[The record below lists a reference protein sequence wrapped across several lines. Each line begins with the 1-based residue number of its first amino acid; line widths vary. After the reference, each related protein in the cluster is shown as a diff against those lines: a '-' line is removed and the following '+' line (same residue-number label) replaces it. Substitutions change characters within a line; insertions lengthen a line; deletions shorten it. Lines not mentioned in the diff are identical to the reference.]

1 MAAKKTNPGRITAS
15 TSCCC
20 YQDDGRRHWKKN
32 SSLVHLVR
40 VQDFMVSVKTSMAG
54 SSWEHLRV
62 LVLAMCQEE
71 PRTIRASSFHEEP
84 QIEWGTP
91 PGKNAKLRDEDNL
104 FPCLIF
110 HHSTIEQSVDNML

>member
-1 MAAKKTNPGRITAS
+1 MAAKKTNPGRIKAS

-32 SSLVHLVR
+32 LSLVRLVR
-40 VQDFMVSVKTSMAG
+40 VQDFMVSVKTSLAG
-54 SSWEHLRV
+54 SGWERLHA
-62 LVLAMCQEE
+62 LVLAMSLEE

-84 QIEWGTP
+84 QIEWGIP

-104 FPCLIF
+104 FPCLSFFI
-110 HHSTIEQSVDNML
+110 TQR